1 MNTSDLIDLITTPSG
16 EGLKVLVGPV
26 VMVVALILGGYL
38 LAVNTREFF
47 KPKSYNYGNK
57 K

>member
-26 VMVVALILGGYL
+26 VMVVAVVLGGYL

-47 KPKSYNYGNK
+47 KPKSNNYDRNR
-57 K
+57 

>member
-1 MNTSDLIDLITTPSG
+1 MNTETLIDLITTPSG